1 LLFRNISVVVSI
13 ARHSYRK
20 VYALSLTK
28 KTLAYAQMGD
38 SLMHKAT
45 YYETRLVTSNASGA
59 KLIDLCNRN
68 PNGAS
73 F

>member
-1 LLFRNISVVVSI
+1 
-13 ARHSYRK
+13 